1 MKLGFSMVVGRNML
15 SAAIFRGLVVSA
27 LAVTGISAECTRFI
41 EAYEGDTCAI
51 LAEIAGITV
60 TQFLR
65 SNPSVTS
72 CSQLVPGGYYC
83 IEGVA
88 DSGPTASA
96 TLTKSAAPTSSSPVR
111 LSISQ
116 DGSCGSGVTCT
127 GSSFGNCCSPHG
139 FCGSSADY
147 CLADGCQRAFGSCGA
162 GAVSSAPI
170 TPGPTASVTV
180 TVTSVVAVTRT
191 SILSQTSTATVTT
204 TIPQTVLTT
213 RTITNTVPATAFT
226 TQTVRVTST
235 TTLTTG
241 ATTTL
246 TRTVDLTLTSIVT
259 RTATI
264 PVTATLTTV
273 ITNLV
278 EVTTTT
284 TRSSTTTTT
293 RTVQTVVPVTQ
304 TLTTI
309 LTSVS
314 TRVLTSTAIVTS
326 GTCGTPTTRAP
337 ATTTTPSGSR
347 PTLPGTPSNCKNLAI
362 ISKGDTC
369 RSLSQKANLT
379 LIQFYDLNPSV
390 SRDPLLGEDDLDRFC
405 TPDFID
411 LLLSGLCQINCDQL
425 WEGYYVQYRVP
436 LSNRP
441 VPPPGFHAY
450 VSGDELV
457 DYVIRCENHDTSLEL
472 RVGVHVR
479 ADRGGG
485 EEIVVGSV
493 KFAEEREDVG
503 GRLEGNGEKS
513 MAARAGLGL
522 GEEEGRVLSLVVEHR
537 ADDGEDEKGSS
548 FETEDSPLWWLFRGG
563 VTTTARLEIVDLGV
577 DRILGN
583 LPASLN
589 YLGSIVGDHLGKVML
604 SGYRLGPCTG
614 KNGGKKEEGNRNM
627 ADTPFKDNQA
637 ERGPHRASLM

>member
-1 MKLGFSMVVGRNML
+1 MKRGFSRVVRRTML
-15 SAAIFRGLVVSA
+15 STTIFGGLLVSA
-27 LAVTGISAECTRFI
+27 LAFAGASAECTRFI

-96 TLTKSAAPTSSSPVR
+96 TSSAAPTSSSPVR
-111 LSISQ
+111 LTISQ
-116 DGSCGSGVTCT
+116 DGTCGSGVTCT
-127 GSSFGNCCSPHG
+127 GSSFGNCCSQFG

-147 CLADGCQRAFGSCGA
+147 CLSDGCQRTFGSCGA
-162 GAVSSAPI
+162 GAVSSASVPI

-191 SILSQTSTATVTT
+191 SIVSQTSTATVTT
-204 TIPQTVLTT
+204 TVPQTVLTT

-241 ATTTL
+241 ATATS

-278 EVTTTT
+278 EVTTTV

-293 RTVQTVVPVTQ
+293 RTVQSVVPVTQ

-362 ISKGDTC
+362 ISKGDSC
-369 RSLSQKANLT
+369 RTLAQKANVT
-379 LIQFYDLNPSV
+379 LLQFYDLNPSV
-390 SRDPLLGEDDLDRFC
+390 SRESLSGEDDINRFC
-405 TPDFID
+405 TPDLIE

-425 WEGYYVQYRVP
+425 WEGYYV
-436 LSNRP
+436 
-441 VPPPGFHAY
+441 
-450 VSGDELV
+450 
-457 DYVIRCENHDTSLEL
+457 C
-472 RVGVHVR
+472 VGR
-479 ADRGGG
+479 
-485 EEIVVGSV
+485 
-493 KFAEEREDVG
+493 
-503 GRLEGNGEKS
+503 
-513 MAARAGLGL
+513 
-522 GEEEGRVLSLVVEHR
+522 
-537 ADDGEDEKGSS
+537 
-548 FETEDSPLWWLFRGG
+548 
-563 VTTTARLEIVDLGV
+563 
-577 DRILGN
+577 
-583 LPASLN
+583 
-589 YLGSIVGDHLGKVML
+589 
-604 SGYRLGPCTG
+604 
-614 KNGGKKEEGNRNM
+614 
-627 ADTPFKDNQA
+627 
-637 ERGPHRASLM
+637 

>member
-1 MKLGFSMVVGRNML
+1 MSIVCCRGSHRSLTMKRGFSTVVRRAML
-15 SAAIFRGLVVSA
+15 STAIFRGLLVSA
-27 LAVTGISAECTRFI
+27 LAVAGASAECTRFI

-72 CSQLVPGGYYC
+72 CSQLVTGGLYC
-83 IEGVA
+83 IEGIA

-96 TLTKSAAPTSSSPVR
+96 SRTTSAAPTSSSPVR
-111 LSISQ
+111 LTISQ
-116 DGSCGSGVTCT
+116 DGTCGSGVTCT
-127 GSSFGNCCSPHG
+127 GSSFGNCCSQFG

-147 CLADGCQRAFGSCGA
+147 CLSDGCQRGFGSCGA
-162 GAVSSAPI
+162 GAISSASSAPI

-191 SILSQTSTATVTT
+191 SIVSQTNTATVTT
-204 TIPQTVLTT
+204 TVPQTVVAT

-241 ATTTL
+241 ATAIV

-259 RTATI
+259 RTATV

-278 EVTTTT
+278 EVTVTS
-284 TRSSTTTTT
+284 TRSSTTTTTTT

-309 LTSVS
+309 LTSVSVS

-347 PTLPGTPSNCKNLAI
+347 PTLPGTPSNCKNLAVI
-362 ISKGDTC
+362 TQNDTC
-369 RSLSQKANLT
+369 RSLASRANLT
-379 LIQFYDLNPSV
+379 LLQFYDLNPSV
-390 SRDPLLGEDDLDRFC
+390 SREPLGGEDDLNRYC
-405 TPDFID
+405 TPEFID

-425 WEGYYVQYRVP
+425 WEGYYV
-436 LSNRP
+436 
-441 VPPPGFHAY
+441 
-450 VSGDELV
+450 
-457 DYVIRCENHDTSLEL
+457 C
-472 RVGVHVR
+472 VGR
-479 ADRGGG
+479 
-485 EEIVVGSV
+485 
-493 KFAEEREDVG
+493 
-503 GRLEGNGEKS
+503 
-513 MAARAGLGL
+513 
-522 GEEEGRVLSLVVEHR
+522 
-537 ADDGEDEKGSS
+537 
-548 FETEDSPLWWLFRGG
+548 
-563 VTTTARLEIVDLGV
+563 
-577 DRILGN
+577 
-583 LPASLN
+583 
-589 YLGSIVGDHLGKVML
+589 
-604 SGYRLGPCTG
+604 
-614 KNGGKKEEGNRNM
+614 
-627 ADTPFKDNQA
+627 
-637 ERGPHRASLM
+637 